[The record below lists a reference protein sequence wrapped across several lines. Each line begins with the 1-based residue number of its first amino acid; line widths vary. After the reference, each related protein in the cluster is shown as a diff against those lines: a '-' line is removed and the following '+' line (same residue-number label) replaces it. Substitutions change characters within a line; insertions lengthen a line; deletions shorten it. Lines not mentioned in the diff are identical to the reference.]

1 MENNKNIWLL
11 PTNEPS
17 RLYFNNNDKNLQFC
31 KVDKKYTPLK
41 INQNIYITSD
51 EEIKE
56 GDWYIYGER
65 ILQANFTHKPL
76 YKVKIILTTDTKLI
90 ADGIQAIEDEFLEW
104 FVNNPNCEDIEIKK
118 CINTTKGLYRLE
130 YKIIIPKEEPKPFK
144 DMQQLT
150 EVDWKKFKK
159 KPFISK
165 KEPKQG
171 TMSEAIKQVINNQL
185 KQETVMENKTPMQ
198 ELIEYIELNQPK
210 NKITDGIWS
219 KAKSLLEKEKQ
230 VIEDEFLEWFV
241 KNPSCERVEVKKG
254 FADGSAYGYDF
265 LSYKIIIPKVS
276 KPTSMENKT
285 PMQELIDELEQILSV
300 SSNPL
305 ISMNLR
311 LNIELA
317 KSKLEKEKELFVN
330 TFIDG
335 EVTCGRQLAQD
346 YYNEKFNKNE

>member
-17 RLYFNNNDKNLQFC
+17 RLYFNNNDKDLQFC

-65 ILQANFTHKPL
+65 ILQAKFTHKPL

-90 ADGIQAIEDEFLEW
+90 ADGIQAI
-104 FVNNPNCEDIEIKK
+104 P
-118 CINTTKGLYRLE
+118 
-130 YKIIIPKEEPKPFK
+130 
-144 DMQQLT
+144 
-150 EVDWKKFKK
+150 
-159 KPFISK
+159 
-165 KEPKQG
+165 
-171 TMSEAIKQVINNQL
+171 
-185 KQETVMENKTPMQ
+185 
-198 ELIEYIELNQPK
+198 
-210 NKITDGIWS
+210 
-219 KAKSLLEKEKQ
+219 
-230 VIEDEFLEWFV
+230 DEFLEWFV

-285 PMQELIDELEQILSV
+285 PMQELIEY
-300 SSNPL
+300 
-305 ISMNLR
+305 
-311 LNIELA
+311 IEEFTPKNKVTDGIWSKA
-317 KSKLEKEKELFVN
+317 KSLLEKEEKLILN

-335 EVTCGRQLAQD
+335 EVNCGRQLAKD